1 MQLRS
6 TLLHLRIPFS
16 YFLLPIFLFAVAV
29 SPNLILHRLTWIFV
43 ILHLM
48 IYPAS
53 NGYNSYFDK
62 DEGSIGGLRNPPPV
76 SSQLYWVSLAL
87 DTVAIILGWIEVSAD
102 FAIMLFVYGL
112 ASKAYSHPSIRLKKY
127 PIIGWVV
134 TGFFQGFFTFMACYL
149 GLNSF
154 QLENMWQ
161 PQALVPAGLTSLMLW
176 ANYPMTQVYQH
187 KEDALHGDRTLS
199 YVLGIRGTFWFA
211 AAFFGLSTLGF
222 GLYLDNYY
230 SSRQWLAFL
239 MAMTPVVIFF
249 FLWFRSVWY
258 DPTKADYSNTMR
270 LNVLSASC
278 LVIYFA
284 WLLFDTRNVGR
295 YLFD

>member
-1 MQLRS
+1 MPLRS

-29 SPNLILHRLTWIFV
+29 SPNLILHRLTWILV

-76 SSQLYWVSLAL
+76 SSQLYWVSLVL
-87 DTVAIILGWIEVSAD
+87 DTVAVVLGWIEVSAD

-127 PIIGWVV
+127 PIIGWLV
-134 TGFFQGFFTFMACYL
+134 TGFFQGFFMFMACYL
-149 GLNSF
+149 GLNNF
-154 QLENMWQ
+154 QLENMGQ
-161 PQALVPAGLTSLMLW
+161 PQALIPAVLTSLMLW

-222 GLYLDNYY
+222 GLYLGNYY

-239 MAMTPVVIFF
+239 VSMTPVVIFF
-249 FLWFRSVWY
+249 LWWFRSVWY